1 MSISYAKI
9 TIFERDFFSLVDI
22 QIDQPFQ
29 IKDFKKYL
37 LISSKALKVT
47 VSQIVTNLKISSEWN
62 L

>member
-47 VSQIVTNLKISSEWN
+47 VSQIVTNLKVSSE
-62 L
+62 